1 MNVTISLGPF
11 SLTKDAVCCDLLG
24 SFTIA
29 RPLAVFL
36 SALCPKMDFQITTE
50 TSDPVEECNVL
61 RNPPPTGSSG
71 IPIEQEQ
78 LKQRGIADEDQETS
92 LTVISMQNCDLD
104 AGQRPIL
111 IAAGRPTR
119 ESVLQRLSEAL
130 LRRSLTKVRQFVTD
144 AKVCNIS

>member
-1 MNVTISLGPF
+1 
-11 SLTKDAVCCDLLG
+11 
-24 SFTIA
+24 
-29 RPLAVFL
+29 
-36 SALCPKMDFQITTE
+36 MDFQITTE

-61 RNPPPTGSSG
+61 RNPPPTGA

-78 LKQRGIADEDQETS
+78 LKQRGIADDDQEAS

-104 AGQRPIL
+104 AVQRPIL
-111 IAAGRPTR
+111 LAAGRPTR

-130 LRRSLTKVRQFVTD
+130 LRRSLTKVCQFVTD